1 MGGLEIVPI
10 HFAGHRETLNTLSEA
25 LERTFACQARLRRR
39 WFDPERAY
47 DASRGQHNSTT
58 LLKQLLDDPQPDAD
72 SVLGVTGVD
81 LFIPVLTYVFGEA
94 QLSGRVAVV
103 SIHRLEP
110 EVYGL
115 PSNPGLLADRLE
127 KEAVHELGHTRGL
140 LHCADPNCV
149 MHPSSYAEE
158 IDLKSAMFCPPCLR
172 IVRDNRGVAAG

>member
-25 LERTFACQARLRRR
+25 LERTFACEVRLRRR
-39 WFDPERAY
+39 WFDPERAF

-58 LLKQLLDDPQPDAD
+58 LLKQLLDDPKPEAD
-72 SVLGVTGVD
+72 GVLGVTGVD

-103 SIHRLEP
+103 SIHRLAP

-115 PSNPGLLADRLE
+115 PSNPQLLAKRLE

-172 IVRDNRGVAAG
+172 IVRDSRGVAAG